1 MIIKATAIAGSLPG
15 ILTLVIWSSL
25 RASPD
30 TALWRPLPAASAIRP
45 SIEPVVAASRSPR
58 GITLAR
64 ELPSRAVLLVIVRL
78 HEREAHR
85 PRRPR
90 PTRSSGWVVFFLL
103 GALLSVHAI
112 YLMVLPSVEPDHWR
126 EFTTDPKMLAYL
138 ADDFRSAGAMQLGS
152 AVMSMAVLA
161 VGFDWL
167 IRGLGPLLVL
177 PGPLRLVDAHHLG
190 RRSLPN
196 GRRYSRG
203 GARCHVPAVLPVPD
217 TLRHR
222 ASTDS
227 AIDRCETPRKCGKGA
242 P

>member
-1 MIIKATAIAGSLPG
+1 MNAKPT
-15 ILTLVIWSSL
+15 
-25 RASPD
+25 D
-30 TALWRPLPAASAIRP
+30 
-45 SIEPVVAASRSPR
+45 
-58 GITLAR
+58 
-64 ELPSRAVLLVIVRL
+64 
-78 HEREAHR
+78 HDD
-85 PRRPR
+85 PR

-103 GALLSVHAI
+103 GALLGVHAI
-112 YLMVLPSVEPDHWR
+112 YLMVLPSVEPNHWR

-152 AVMSMAVLA
+152 AVMSMAVA
-161 VGFDWL
+161 GRWF
-167 IRGLGPLLVL
+167 R
-177 PGPLRLVDAHHLG
+177 LRLVDAHHLG

-196 GRRYSRG
+196 GRRYCRG

>member
-1 MIIKATAIAGSLPG
+1 MNAKPT
-15 ILTLVIWSSL
+15 
-25 RASPD
+25 D
-30 TALWRPLPAASAIRP
+30 
-45 SIEPVVAASRSPR
+45 
-58 GITLAR
+58 
-64 ELPSRAVLLVIVRL
+64 
-78 HEREAHR
+78 HDD
-85 PRRPR
+85 PR

-103 GALLSVHAI
+103 GALRGVHAI

-152 AVMSMAVLA
+152 AVMSMAVAGRWFRLADPWAWGLFWYFPALCAWSMLTTWA
-161 VGFDWL
+161 VGLFL
-167 IRGLGPLLVL
+167 TVGAIAV
-177 PGPLRLVDAHHLG
+177 V
-190 RRSLPN
+190 
-196 GRRYSRG
+196 